1 MTWRAPSDVLMTAA
15 EFERLPE
22 DPYYRYELSKGRL
35 VREPRPGARHGRVAF
50 ELASVLREFVRAHD
64 LGSVEMETGF
74 QLSEDPV
81 IVRGPDV
88 AFIARGRLPAEV
100 PTGWWPFAP
109 DLAIE
114 VISPSNTAS
123 EIETKVLEYLDAGTR
138 MVWVIDPE
146 SRTARIYAGNEARIV
161 REDED
166 LYAGDVVRNFSV
178 PLRSILV

>member
-74 QLSEDPV
+74 QLSE
-81 IVRGPDV
+81 
-88 AFIARGRLPAEV
+88 
-100 PTGWWPFAP
+100 
-109 DLAIE
+109 
-114 VISPSNTAS
+114 
-123 EIETKVLEYLDAGTR
+123 IETKVLIKPR
-138 MVWVIDPE
+138 
-146 SRTARIYAGNEARIV
+146 
-161 REDED
+161 
-166 LYAGDVVRNFSV
+166 FV
-178 PLRSILV
+178 PIAMPRSSTHIRRQEVLPTVAYVY